1 MSLDILTQEG
11 FRLDGRKPN
20 ELRRLACRLG
30 VFEQSDGSAYVEM
43 GNTRV
48 LAAVYGPHEVRSGSR
63 LRPSHDRAIVN
74 CQYSMATFSTSERK
88 RRPRG
93 DYRSLEITANMKE
106 LFETAILVQLYPY
119 SQIDIFLE
127 VLQSDGSN
135 YAACINAATLALIHA
150 GISLKDV
157 VCASSAGLI
166 DGKAIVDVNY
176 TEESISQSPVLTIG
190 LLPKS
195 KEVLSMEATGRLAF
209 ADLESVMEAANE
221 GCQQVFTSMKEAILL
236 HVTDSSPVQNE

>member
-11 FRLDGRKPN
+11 FRLDGRKPT
-20 ELRRLACRLG
+20 ELRRMACRLG

-48 LAAVYGPHEVRSGSR
+48 LAAVYGPHEVKSSSR
-63 LRPSHDRAIVN
+63 LRASHEKAIIN

-93 DYRSLEITANMKE
+93 DYRSLEITANVKE
-106 LFETAILVQLYPY
+106 VFETAVLAQLYPY

-176 TEESISQSPVLTIG
+176 TEESISQSPVLTIA

-195 KEVLSMEATGRLAF
+195 KEVLSMESTGRLAF
-209 ADLESVMEAANE
+209 NDLESVMEAANE
-221 GCQQVFTSMKEAILL
+221 GCQQVFTSMREAILL
-236 HVTDSSPVQNE
+236 HVTESQAS